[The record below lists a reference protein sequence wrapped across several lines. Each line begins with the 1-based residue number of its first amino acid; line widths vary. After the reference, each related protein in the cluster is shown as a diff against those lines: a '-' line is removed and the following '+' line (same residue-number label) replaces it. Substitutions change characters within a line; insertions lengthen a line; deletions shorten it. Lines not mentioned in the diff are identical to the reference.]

1 MKVLVTGATGMV
13 GRNVLTHPLA
23 AAHEV
28 LGPDRRALDLRD
40 AGACLAYIDREKPD
54 LIIHAAGVVGGIQA
68 NIDENARF
76 LADNLAICLGV
87 LTAAW
92 KVGVPRL
99 INLGSSCMY
108 PRDVDGVLS
117 ENMLLGRPLEPTNEG
132 YALAKLSAWKLAQLI
147 DRESPG
153 QCFRTLIPPNMF
165 GPYDHFDP
173 ERSHLMPA
181 IIRKI
186 EDAIV
191 TRQAEVEIWGD
202 GEARREF
209 LFVGDLAEF
218 IWRFHDRLED
228 LPETLNVGV
237 GEDATVNAY
246 YYAAAAAL
254 GFEGS
259 FRHDLSRPVGM
270 RRKLL
275 DVSGQG
281 RLGWAPGTSL
291 EAGVKIAAAYYRQ
304 ISDPA
309 R

>member
-1 MKVLVTGATGMV
+1 MKVLVTGSRGMV
-13 GRNVLTHPLA
+13 GRNLLAHPMSADHELLT
-23 AAHEV
+23 
-28 LGPDRRALDLRD
+28 PDRDALDLRA

-92 KVGVPRL
+92 KVGTPRF

-108 PRDVDGVLS
+108 PRDVDGVLT
-117 ENMLLGRPLEPTNEG
+117 EDMLLGRPLEPTNEG
-132 YALAKLSAWKLAQLI
+132 YALAKLTAWKLAQLI
-147 DRESPG
+147 DRQSPG
-153 QCFRTLIPPNMF
+153 QCFRTLIPPNMY

-186 EDAIV
+186 EDAV
-191 TRQAEVEIWGD
+191 ATGLGEVEIWGD
-202 GEARREF
+202 GKARREF
-209 LFVGDLAEF
+209 LFAGDLAQF
-218 IWRFHDRLED
+218 IWRFHDRLDE
-228 LPETLNVGV
+228 LPDTLNVGV
-237 GEDATVNAY
+237 GEDATINDY
-246 YYAAAAAL
+246 YAAAAAAL
-254 GFEGS
+254 GFKGT

-275 DVSGQG
+275 DVSEQR
-281 RLGWAPGTSL
+281 RLGWAPSTSL
-291 EAGVKIAAAYYRQ
+291 KDGMVIAAAYYRG
-304 ISDPA
+304 ISHPGA
-309 R
+309 